1 MLLRE
6 EMDAMTDDVEDALQD
21 ALLHHDAEL
30 VLLGQAPMD
39 EKEALIFAVGFMQG
53 VQFERTGDWR
63 LEDE

>member
-1 MLLRE
+1 MNP
-6 EMDAMTDDVEDALQD
+6 VEDAIED

-30 VLLGQAPMD
+30 VLLGQPPMT
-39 EKEALIFAVGFMQG
+39 EEQALIFAVGFMQG